1 MSVQYN
7 IQYKAGAKLG
17 STVCDGQILVLRVP
31 AVPIDLRI
39 GGAPVA
45 AANAGAERTAIDA
58 ALAGGIQTG
67 KRYTD
72 EAETMEFLC
81 TRGGAGSISVDG
93 AVLGIKAAKALPSSD

>member
-1 MSVQYN
+1 MSV
-7 IQYKAGAKLG
+7 QYKAGAKLG

-39 GGAPVA
+39 GGAPVVVGTA
-45 AANAGAERTAIDA
+45 ADKVAIDA
-58 ALAGGIQTG
+58 ALAGGNQTG

-81 TRGGAGSISVDG
+81 TKAGAGSISVDG
-93 AVLGIKAAKALPSSD
+93 VVLGIKAAKALPSSD

>member
-1 MSVQYN
+1 MNV
-7 IQYKAGAKLG
+7 QYKAGAKLG
-17 STVCDGQILVLRVP
+17 STACDGQILILRVP

-39 GGAPVA
+39 GGAPVVVGTA
-45 AANAGAERTAIDA
+45 ADKVTLDPL
-58 ALAGGIQTG
+58 LAGGTQTG

>member
-1 MSVQYN
+1 MSV
-7 IQYKAGAKLG
+7 QYKAGAKLG
-17 STVCDGQILVLRVP
+17 STACDGQILVLRVP

-39 GGAPVA
+39 GGAPVVVGTA
-45 AANAGAERTAIDA
+45 ADKVALDPL
-58 ALAGGIQTG
+58 LAGGTQTG

-81 TRGGAGSISVDG
+81 TKGGAGSISVDG

>member
-1 MSVQYN
+1 MTV
-7 IQYKAGAKLG
+7 QYKAGAKLG
-17 STVCDGQILVLRVP
+17 STTCDGQILVLRVP
-31 AVPIDLRI
+31 SVPIDLRI

-45 AANAGAERTAIDA
+45 PAAAAGEKVAIDP

-81 TRGGAGSISVDG
+81 TRAGAGSISVDG